1 MVIDNHDL
9 TQVNSAKYLGVIID
23 HKLNWI
29 EHISYVKSKISKGIG
44 IMYKARQ
51 FLTKEAL
58 LMLYHAYIY
67 PYMTY
72 CIEVWGCASQTQFN
86 CLFLLQKKI
95 IRIMNF
101 SHYLAHTNP
110 LFLSMEVLPLRK
122 IFFYKVGLIMYKYS
136 LNLLP
141 ECIAHLYL
149 RNDST
154 HEPNTRGCHE
164 LRVLPGAKSFSNI
177 SARIWNVLSNKIN
190 CDVSMSILKCN
201 LKLFLLHNELVLNYP
216 K

>member
-1 MVIDNHDL
+1 M
-9 TQVNSAKYLGVIID
+9 
-23 HKLNWI
+23 
-29 EHISYVKSKISKGIG
+29 SKGIG

-51 FLTKEAL
+51 FLTKKAL

-72 CIEVWGCASQTQFN
+72 CIEVWGCASQTQLN

-95 IRIMNF
+95 IRIMSF

-110 LFLSMEVLPLRK
+110 LFLSMEFLPLMK
-122 IFFYKVGLIMYKYS
+122 IFLYKVGLIMYKYS
-136 LNLLP
+136 NNLLP
-141 ECIAHLYL
+141 ECISLLYL
-149 RNDST
+149 RNDSI
-154 HEPNTRGCHE
+154 HEHNTRGCHQ
-164 LRVLPGAKSFSNI
+164 LRVLHGAKTLSNI
-177 SARIWNVLSNKIN
+177 SARIWNVLTNKFN
-190 CDVSMSILKCN
+190 CDVSMSIFKCK